1 MRVKSRLRTLAA
13 RALAESMDVKRM
25 VHVARRLLGNYDLHE
40 RTGFPRSVPIPNQT
54 AARQI
59 VDDVAEADLFL
70 DFVGLLVRLERL
82 GMAGRKYKFP
92 RLNIIIAEIM
102 DTGYRYDAD
111 SGAFVEDRAVRTTR
125 NWGVLREGES
135 YVMAFL
141 GVDVAGNSQLVRHY
155 GRDDMHRIYHALRS
169 MTTES
174 VERRNGRLWSWE
186 GDGGLYAFTFEE
198 QNQRAVIAAMEV
210 LHEVFLYN
218 LGACPIPDGVHVRLT
233 VHNGPCQYAEDG
245 SELKC
250 DTVKRL
256 WEIDTLFGQADTLTL
271 TPTIPATLDPVLA
284 DRFVAQ
290 SIRADGHLYAYS
302 VEARSP

>member
-1 MRVKSRLRTLAA
+1 MRVKARLRTLAS

-25 VHVARRLLGNYDLHE
+25 IHVARRMLGNYDLHD
-40 RTGFPRSVPIPNQT
+40 RTGFPRSVPIPNLT

-59 VDDVAEADLFL
+59 VDDVVEAELFL
-70 DFVGLLVRLERL
+70 TFVGFLVSLERL
-82 GMAGRKYKFP
+82 GMAGRKYKIP
-92 RLNIIIAEIM
+92 RLNTIISEIM
-102 DTGYRYDAD
+102 DVGYRYDAET
-111 SGAFVEDRAVRTTR
+111 GTFVEDRAIRTTR

-141 GVDVAGNSQLVRHY
+141 GIDVAGNSRLVRTF
-155 GRDDMHRIYHALRS
+155 GRDAMHRIYNALRS

-198 QNQRAVIAAMEV
+198 QNQRAAIAAVEV
-210 LHEVFLYN
+210 LHEIFLYN

-233 VHNGPCQYAEDG
+233 IHNGPCVYAADG

-250 DTVKRL
+250 ETVKRL
-256 WEIDTLFGQADTLTL
+256 WEIDSCHGQPDSLTITPLIVPTLGPELARQFAARKIQADG
-271 TPTIPATLDPVLA
+271 D
-284 DRFVAQ
+284 
-290 SIRADGHLYAYS
+290 LYTYS
-302 VEARSP
+302 VGLM